1 MWTWVLRVC
10 VSEWVSVCEYWHKC
24 VSVCLCVC
32 TGVFMNVC
40 EAVCVCE
47 YMWVCDCVWRGL
59 YVLGVVRKEDFLFPS
74 AVSRFCLT
82 PSSLKPYV
90 NLRQLRLRPSI
101 TVKSHFEAI
110 QMVFPLFW
118 EICTVLEII
127 TAFCDHPLLCKMAST
142 NSFFLFCTLQ
152 GWRGRG
158 RQSGGQPAACWA
170 LCYLLPSQYFINS
183 WEEPGTISTVL
194 SLWENVSK
202 AVEEPAQH
210 HSGTWA

>member
-1 MWTWVLRVC
+1 M
-10 VSEWVSVCEYWHKC
+10 CEYRHKC

-47 YMWVCDCVWRGL
+47 YMCECVTVCEEGCTCWELSGR
-59 YVLGVVRKEDFLFPS
+59 RISCSPS
-74 AVSRFCLT
+74 PVSRFCLT

-90 NLRQLRLRPSI
+90 NLRQVRLRPSI

-142 NSFFLFCTLQ
+142 NSFSLSCALQ
-152 GWRGRG
+152 GCRGRG
-158 RQSGGQPAACWA
+158 RQSSGQPAACWA

-183 WEEPGTISTVL
+183 
-194 SLWENVSK
+194 
-202 AVEEPAQH
+202 
-210 HSGTWA
+210 